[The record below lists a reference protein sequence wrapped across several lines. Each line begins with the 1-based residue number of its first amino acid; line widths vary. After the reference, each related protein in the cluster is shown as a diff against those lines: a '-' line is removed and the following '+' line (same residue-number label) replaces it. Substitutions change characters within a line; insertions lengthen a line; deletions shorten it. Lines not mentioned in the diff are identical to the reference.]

1 MPHQLARR
9 VAVAAL
15 GIPTAIGA
23 IYVGGW
29 LLVALLAALGVL
41 GARELCGLAATSQ
54 ISAPRTLSYSGAAL
68 FPVLTYLLLPVG
80 GGWELRPAALV
91 VAFWVIAVTAF
102 STFGRQLD
110 RSPLKGTS
118 IGLMAGI
125 YAGGLP
131 ALLLYLRYPQG
142 EFSALQAPAL
152 TALAV
157 FPLVLTWVCDTLAM
171 AGGIWFKGPKLAPRL
186 SPGKTW
192 SGAASGAVA
201 ALLASWAYGRWV
213 LEPLGVQ
220 LSATELWSCGLVVGT
235 LGQLGDLAESAW
247 KREAGVKDSGGLFPG
262 HGGVLDRL
270 DSLYWNVPGV
280 TLVLVLGGSI

>member
-1 MPHQLARR
+1 MPHQLAKR
-9 VAVAAL
+9 VAVAAI

-29 LLVALLAALGVL
+29 LLVALLAGLGVL
-41 GARELCGLAATSQ
+41 GARELCGLAAARQ
-54 ISAPRTLSYSGAAL
+54 IFPPRALSYGGAAL
-68 FPVLTYLLLPVG
+68 FPVLTYLLLPAG
-80 GGWELRPAALV
+80 GGWELRSAVLA
-91 VAFWVIAVTAF
+91 VAFWVMAVTAF
-102 STFGRQLD
+102 STFARPLD
-110 RSPLKGTS
+110 RGSLRGAS
-118 IGLMAGI
+118 VSLMAGI

-142 EFSALQAPAL
+142 ELDSLQS

-171 AGGIWFKGPKLAPRL
+171 AGGVWLNGPKLAPRL

-192 SGAASGAVA
+192 SGTITGALAAI
-201 ALLASWAYGRWV
+201 LASWAYGRWM
-213 LEPLGVQ
+213 LEPLGTQ
-220 LSATELWSCGLVVGT
+220 LSAMELWGCGLVVGV

-247 KREAGVKDSGGLFPG
+247 KREAGVKDSGALFPG

-270 DSLYWNVPGV
+270 DSLYWNLPGV